1 VIDVLWQVI
10 APIFLAA
17 GAGYVLARRLG
28 LTARQLSRVAFY
40 LFSPCL
46 LFDRLSHTTLSA
58 TDLGQIALFA
68 TLAIA
73 GAALL
78 GWIVARLMRYGR
90 TQTLAFVLVVM
101 AGNTGNYGLA
111 ANQFAFGVQALEPA
125 LVYFAISSLAIS
137 TVGVYL
143 VASGRRTAIEAA
155 RNVLAVPLFYAT
167 IAGLAVWALH
177 LQLPAPIERS
187 VSLLGQAAVPV
198 MLVVLG
204 MQLAGVRLRSDLG
217 RIFLAALTKMVGG
230 ALIGL
235 ALASLLSLSGV
246 TRQSAILQS
255 AMPTAVMATI
265 LAGEYDVEQEFTA
278 GVVLVST
285 LASIVTITALLTF
298 LG

>member
-1 VIDVLWQVI
+1 MIEVLWQVI

-17 GAGYVLARRLG
+17 GAGFVLARRLG

-58 TDLGQIALFA
+58 ADLGQIALFA

-73 GAALL
+73 GSTLL

-90 TQTLAFVLVVM
+90 TQTLAFMLVVM
-101 AGNTGNYGLA
+101 AGNAGNYGLA
-111 ANQFAFGVQALEPA
+111 ANQFAFGVEALEPA

-143 VASGRRTAIEAA
+143 VARGRRTALEAA
-155 RNVLAVPLFYAT
+155 RNVLGVPLFYASL
-167 IAGLAVWALH
+167 AGLVVWALG
-177 LQLPAPIERS
+177 LQLPVPVERS

-204 MQLAGVRLRSDLG
+204 MQLAAVHLRSDLG
-217 RIFLAALTKMVGG
+217 RISLAALTKLVGG
-230 ALIGL
+230 ALIGV
-235 ALASLLSLSGV
+235 ALASLLSLSGI

-255 AMPTAVMATI
+255 AMPTAVMATV

-285 LASIVTITALLTF
+285 LASILTITAVLTF

>member
-28 LTARQLSRVAFY
+28 IAARQLSRVAFY

-46 LFDRLSHTTLSA
+46 IFDRLSHTSLSA
-58 TDLGQIALFA
+58 ADLGQLALFA
-68 TLAIA
+68 ALAIA
-73 GAALL
+73 GSTLVA
-78 GWIVARLMRYGR
+78 WIVARLMRYGR
-90 TQTLAFVLVVM
+90 TETLAFMLVVM
-101 AGNTGNYGLA
+101 AGNAGNYGLA
-111 ANQFAFGVQALEPA
+111 ANQFAFGPEALEPA
-125 LVYFAISSLAIS
+125 LIYFAISSLAIS
-137 TVGVYL
+137 SVGVYL
-143 VASGRRTAIEAA
+143 VASGRRTAMEAA
-155 RNVLAVPLFYAT
+155 RNVLGVPLFYASL
-167 IAGLAVWALH
+167 AGLAVWALH
-177 LQLPAPIERS
+177 LRLPAPIERS

-204 MQLAGVRLRSDLG
+204 MQLAGVQLRNDLG
-217 RIFLAALTKMVGG
+217 RISLAALIKLVGG

-235 ALASLLSLSGV
+235 ALANALGLAGV
-246 TRQSAILQS
+246 NRQSAILQS
-255 AMPTAVMATI
+255 AMPTAVMATV

-285 LASIVTITALLTF
+285 LASMVTITAVLTF